1 MEENQKQFIE
11 SDGEFVYLMI
21 KVRFTDNRNKIGN
34 NNIQMNEVK
43 MNMATNKDLFMY
55 FHQVILLL
63 RQGSSKAKDN
73 HQSKAH
79 PSKGGKERY
88 LIFYIMIDSGIRED

>member
-1 MEENQKQFIE
+1 MEESQKQFIE
-11 SDGEFVYLMI
+11 SDGQFVYLMI

-63 RQGSSKAKDN
+63 R
-73 HQSKAH
+73 
-79 PSKGGKERY
+79 
-88 LIFYIMIDSGIRED
+88 

>member
-11 SDGEFVYLMI
+11 SDGQFVYLMI
-21 KVRFTDNRNKIGN
+21 KVRSTDNRNKIGN

-63 RQGSSKAKDN
+63 R
-73 HQSKAH
+73 
-79 PSKGGKERY
+79 
-88 LIFYIMIDSGIRED
+88 

>member
-11 SDGEFVYLMI
+11 SDGQFVYLII

-63 RQGSSKAKDN
+63 R
-73 HQSKAH
+73 
-79 PSKGGKERY
+79 
-88 LIFYIMIDSGIRED
+88 

>member
-11 SDGEFVYLMI
+11 SDGQFVYLMT

-63 RQGSSKAKDN
+63 R
-73 HQSKAH
+73 
-79 PSKGGKERY
+79 
-88 LIFYIMIDSGIRED
+88 

>member
-11 SDGEFVYLMI
+11 SDGQFVYLMI

-63 RQGSSKAKDN
+63 R
-73 HQSKAH
+73 
-79 PSKGGKERY
+79 
-88 LIFYIMIDSGIRED
+88 

>member
-11 SDGEFVYLMI
+11 SDGQFVYLMI
-21 KVRFTDNRNKIGN
+21 KVRFTNNRNKIGN

-63 RQGSSKAKDN
+63 R
-73 HQSKAH
+73 
-79 PSKGGKERY
+79 
-88 LIFYIMIDSGIRED
+88 

>member
-63 RQGSSKAKDN
+63 R
-73 HQSKAH
+73 
-79 PSKGGKERY
+79 
-88 LIFYIMIDSGIRED
+88 

>member
-11 SDGEFVYLMI
+11 SDGQFVYLMI

-55 FHQVILLL
+55 FHQMILLL
-63 RQGSSKAKDN
+63 R
-73 HQSKAH
+73 
-79 PSKGGKERY
+79 
-88 LIFYIMIDSGIRED
+88 